1 MSLEATNP
9 EIITQN
15 LERFL
20 MVFSVSLA
28 VAALSRSWAIFR
40 KIPYTL
46 LLVIVG
52 IGLAFVDVR
61 LVNLSPQLI
70 LEIFLPPLLFEA
82 TWNLSWKNLKSNWLL
97 ITLFAIFG
105 VLISIIGIG
114 FSLHQWAGLTLPIAL
129 LIGAALAATDPV
141 SVIALFKELGAS
153 KKLTILMEG
162 ESLFNDGVAVVAFVL
177 LVGIPLGM
185 DSLSVSQILGNFFAV
200 VGIGVGVG
208 CVIGFGI
215 SFITQRFDIPL
226 VEQSLTLV
234 SAYGT
239 YLITEE
245 LGGSGVIPELV

>member
-82 TWNLSWKNLKSNWLL
+82 TWNLSWKNLQIVRDVVCNV
-97 ITLFAIFG
+97 F
-105 VLISIIGIG
+105 
-114 FSLHQWAGLTLPIAL
+114 
-129 LIGAALAATDPV
+129 TDH
-141 SVIALFKELGAS
+141 A
-153 KKLTILMEG
+153 
-162 ESLFNDGVAVVAFVL
+162 
-177 LVGIPLGM
+177 
-185 DSLSVSQILGNFFAV
+185 
-200 VGIGVGVG
+200 
-208 CVIGFGI
+208 
-215 SFITQRFDIPL
+215 
-226 VEQSLTLV
+226 
-234 SAYGT
+234 
-239 YLITEE
+239 
-245 LGGSGVIPELV
+245 

>member
-105 VLISIIGIG
+105 VLISIIGIV
-114 FSLHQWAGLTLPIAL
+114 GLKQKSSPNQA
-129 LIGAALAATDPV
+129 
-141 SVIALFKELGAS
+141 
-153 KKLTILMEG
+153 
-162 ESLFNDGVAVVAFVL
+162 
-177 LVGIPLGM
+177 
-185 DSLSVSQILGNFFAV
+185 
-200 VGIGVGVG
+200 
-208 CVIGFGI
+208 
-215 SFITQRFDIPL
+215 
-226 VEQSLTLV
+226 
-234 SAYGT
+234 
-239 YLITEE
+239 
-245 LGGSGVIPELV
+245 